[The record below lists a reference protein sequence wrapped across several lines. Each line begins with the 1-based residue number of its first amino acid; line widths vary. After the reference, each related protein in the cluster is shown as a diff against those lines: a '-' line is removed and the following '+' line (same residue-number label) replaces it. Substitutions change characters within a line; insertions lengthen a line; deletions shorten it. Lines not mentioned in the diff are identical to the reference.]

1 MKRKLLAL
9 LLLLALL
16 SGCAGR
22 AKPDKQ
28 TPQATSTATQT
39 AVTESVP
46 TTTEVTPTTTE
57 PTEVATTEP
66 VTTVRETTPVKVY
79 APHPLVPLVEPST
92 GMDEPVR
99 FRVST
104 TSPFS
109 VKNAEGKWLKE
120 PGELGTLEIYQSS
133 FLVTEPITLT
143 YQIASSLSYLISFD
157 KPCESSSINL
167 AWNGSDFVNLG
178 GSSISEVFIS
188 YRYTC
193 VVGKDVSYYCY
204 RAVGDGKHSI
214 LFTGQDESNFTFYAD
229 EDGYTLISSS
239 EVKVFVLDD
248 YADRDEDEILWS
260 AVYPAGTNHMPFAE
274 ELIAAAMEERGAAG

>member
-28 TPQATSTATQT
+28 TSQETSTATQT
-39 AVTESVP
+39 AATESVP

-79 APHPLVPLVEPST
+79 APHPLVPLVEPSM
-92 GMDEPVR
+92 GMDEPVSLDVR
-99 FRVST
+99 T

-133 FLVTEPITLT
+133 FLVMEPITLT

-157 KPCESSSINL
+157 KPCEFNYISL
-167 AWNGSDFVNLG
+167 AWNDSDFTILG
-178 GSSISEVFIS
+178 GSSISEILVS

-193 VVGKDVSYYCY
+193 IVGKDVSYYCS
-204 RAVGDGKHSI
+204 RSVGDGTHSI
-214 LFTGQDESNFTFYAD
+214 WFSGENESNFTFYAD
-229 EDGYTLISSS
+229 EDGYTMISSS
-239 EVKVFVLDD
+239 EVKVSVHDN
-248 YADRDEDEILWS
+248 YADREEDEVLWS

-274 ELIAAAMEERGAAG
+274 ELIAAAVEERGAAG